1 MERDGFRFEIVFVN
15 DGSRDN
21 TLAICS
27 TAARVDRRLRIVNL
41 SRNFGKEAALTAGI
55 DHARGD
61 VIVPMDIDL
70 QDPPEL
76 IEPFMARWREGY
88 DIVYGVRTQRA
99 WDTAAK
105 RLSASWFYRV
115 FNSMSPVR
123 IPENVGDFRLVDRRA
138 VEVLRQLP
146 ERNRFMKGLF
156 AWVGFNAI
164 GVPYERPQ
172 RAAGSSKFNLWR
184 LWNFALDGVVS
195 FSTAPL
201 ARLVLCRRGDRRRRR
216 ALRPVHRHPRA
227 AVRHRH
233 AGLRLAVDRRAAD
246 GRHPA
251 PVARHHRRI
260 SRPPL
265 PRGQR
270 PADLRGRGHLRE
282 RRRPAAASPDADP
295 DEWTSRKK
303 TSWAPISA
311 GTGTTAPRRPRSPH
325 GRRPAS
331 QAHPRRR
338 RGLGLLLAPS
348 AGRGRRA
355 IGAVRRHRL
364 RQRSRRQRRPAS
376 PCSTAATPA
385 RPTATWC

>member
-1 MERDGFRFEIVFVN
+1 VPESILPHPHLSGSALVRPRAGQRARRPADPLVSLVVPVFNEEESIDLYLDTVPPLMERDGFRFEIVFVN

-21 TLAICS
+21 TLAHLLDR
-27 TAARVDRRLRIVNL
+27 AALDRRLRIVNL

-76 IEPFMARWREGY
+76 IGPFMARWREGY
-88 DIVYGVRTQRA
+88 DVVYGVRTQRT

-105 RLSASWFYRV
+105 RLSANWFYRV

-156 AWVGFNAI
+156 AWVGFNAV

-201 ARLVLCRRGDRRRRR
+201 RAWFYVGVVIAAISVLYALFIITRVLIFGIDTPGYASLLIAVLLMGAIQLLSLGIIGEYLGRLFLEVKGRPIYVVEGVYEDGDIQ
-216 ALRPVHRHPRA
+216 
-227 AVRHRH
+227 
-233 AGLRLAVDRRAAD
+233 
-246 GRHPA
+246 A
-251 PVARHHRRI
+251 PK
-260 SRPPL
+260 S
-265 PRGQR
+265 
-270 PADLRGRGHLRE
+270 
-282 RRRPAAASPDADP
+282 
-295 DEWTSRKK
+295 
-303 TSWAPISA
+303 
-311 GTGTTAPRRPRSPH
+311 
-325 GRRPAS
+325 
-331 QAHPRRR
+331 
-338 RGLGLLLAPS
+338 
-348 AGRGRRA
+348 
-355 IGAVRRHRL
+355 
-364 RQRSRRQRRPAS
+364 
-376 PCSTAATPA
+376 
-385 RPTATWC
+385 

>member
-1 MERDGFRFEIVFVN
+1 MPESILPVPRLSGSALQRQLGNQRARRPTDPLLSLVVPVFNEEDSIDLFLDTVPPIMERDGFRFEIVFVN

-21 TLAICS
+21 TLARLLDRS
-27 TAARVDRRLRIVNL
+27 AVDRRLRIVNL

-88 DIVYGVRTQRA
+88 DVVYGVRTQRA

-105 RLSASWFYRV
+105 RLSANWFYRV
-115 FNSMSPVR
+115 FNSLSPVR

-138 VEVLRQLP
+138 VDVLRLLP

-201 ARLVLCRRGDRRRRR
+201 R
-216 ALRPVHRHPRA
+216 AWFYVGVVIA
-227 AVRHRH
+227 AVAVLYALFIVTRVLLFGIDTPGY
-233 AGLRLAVDRRAAD
+233 ASLLIAVLLMGAIQLLSLGIIGEYLGRLFLEVK
-246 GRHPA
+246 GRPIY
-251 PVARHHRRI
+251 VI
-260 SRPPL
+260 EGVYENGDVQPP
-265 PRGQR
+265 
-270 PADLRGRGHLRE
+270 
-282 RRRPAAASPDADP
+282 
-295 DEWTSRKK
+295 
-303 TSWAPISA
+303 
-311 GTGTTAPRRPRSPH
+311 
-325 GRRPAS
+325 
-331 QAHPRRR
+331 
-338 RGLGLLLAPS
+338 
-348 AGRGRRA
+348 
-355 IGAVRRHRL
+355 
-364 RQRSRRQRRPAS
+364 
-376 PCSTAATPA
+376 TP
-385 RPTATWC
+385 

>member
-1 MERDGFRFEIVFVN
+1 MPESILPIPQLTGSALERQLAGQRARRPADPLVSLIVPVFNEEESIDLFLDTVPALMERDRLRFEIVFVN

-21 TLAICS
+21 SLARLLDRS
-27 TAARVDRRLRIVNL
+27 AGDRRLRIVNL

-99 WDTAAK
+99 WDTVAK
-105 RLSASWFYRV
+105 RLSANWFYRV

-201 ARLVLCRRGDRRRRR
+201 R
-216 ALRPVHRHPRA
+216 AWFYVGVVIA
-227 AVRHRH
+227 AVAVLYALFIITRVLILGIDTPGY
-233 AGLRLAVDRRAAD
+233 ASLLIAVLLMGAIQLLSLGIIGEYLGRLFLEVK
-246 GRHPA
+246 
-251 PVARHHRRI
+251 
-260 SRPPL
+260 SRPIYVVE
-265 PRGQR
+265 GVYENGDVQ
-270 PADLRGRGHLRE
+270 
-282 RRRPAAASPDADP
+282 
-295 DEWTSRKK
+295 
-303 TSWAPISA
+303 APKS
-311 GTGTTAPRRPRSPH
+311 
-325 GRRPAS
+325 
-331 QAHPRRR
+331 
-338 RGLGLLLAPS
+338 
-348 AGRGRRA
+348 
-355 IGAVRRHRL
+355 
-364 RQRSRRQRRPAS
+364 
-376 PCSTAATPA
+376 
-385 RPTATWC
+385 

>member
-1 MERDGFRFEIVFVN
+1 VPEAILPHPQLSGSALERQLAGQRARRPADPLVSLVVPVFNEEESIDLYLDTVPPLMERDGFRFEIVFVN

-21 TLAICS
+21 TLAHLLDR
-27 TAARVDRRLRIVNL
+27 AALDRRLRIVNL

-88 DIVYGVRTQRA
+88 DVVYGVRTQRA
-99 WDTAAK
+99 SDTAAK
-105 RLSASWFYRV
+105 RLSANWFYRV

-138 VEVLRQLP
+138 VDVLRQLP

-156 AWVGFNAI
+156 AWVGFNSI

-201 ARLVLCRRGDRRRRR
+201 R
-216 ALRPVHRHPRA
+216 AWFYVGVVIA
-227 AVRHRH
+227 AVAVLYALFIITRVLLFGIDTPGY
-233 AGLRLAVDRRAAD
+233 ASLLIAVLLMGAIQLLSLGIIGEYLGRLFLEVKGRPIYVIEGVYED
-246 GRHPA
+246 GDLQA
-251 PVARHHRRI
+251 PK
-260 SRPPL
+260 P
-265 PRGQR
+265 
-270 PADLRGRGHLRE
+270 
-282 RRRPAAASPDADP
+282 
-295 DEWTSRKK
+295 
-303 TSWAPISA
+303 
-311 GTGTTAPRRPRSPH
+311 
-325 GRRPAS
+325 
-331 QAHPRRR
+331 
-338 RGLGLLLAPS
+338 
-348 AGRGRRA
+348 
-355 IGAVRRHRL
+355 
-364 RQRSRRQRRPAS
+364 
-376 PCSTAATPA
+376 
-385 RPTATWC
+385 

>member
-1 MERDGFRFEIVFVN
+1 VPESILPHPQLSGGALERQLAGQRARRPADPLVSLVVPVFNEEESIDLYLDTVPPLMERDGFRFEIVFVN

-21 TLAICS
+21 TLAHLLDR
-27 TAARVDRRLRIVNL
+27 AALDRRLRIVNL

-88 DIVYGVRTQRA
+88 DVVYGVRTQRT

-105 RLSASWFYRV
+105 RLSANWFYRV

-201 ARLVLCRRGDRRRRR
+201 R
-216 ALRPVHRHPRA
+216 AWFYVGVVIA
-227 AVRHRH
+227 AVSVLYALFIITRVLLFGIDTPGY
-233 AGLRLAVDRRAAD
+233 ASLLIAVLLMGAIQLLSLGIIGEYLGRLFLEVK
-246 GRHPA
+246 GRPIYVVEGVYEDEDIQA
-251 PVARHHRRI
+251 PK
-260 SRPPL
+260 P
-265 PRGQR
+265 
-270 PADLRGRGHLRE
+270 
-282 RRRPAAASPDADP
+282 
-295 DEWTSRKK
+295 
-303 TSWAPISA
+303 
-311 GTGTTAPRRPRSPH
+311 
-325 GRRPAS
+325 
-331 QAHPRRR
+331 
-338 RGLGLLLAPS
+338 
-348 AGRGRRA
+348 
-355 IGAVRRHRL
+355 
-364 RQRSRRQRRPAS
+364 
-376 PCSTAATPA
+376 
-385 RPTATWC
+385 

>member
-1 MERDGFRFEIVFVN
+1 LERQLAGQRARRPADPLVSLIVPVFNEEESIDLYLDTVPPLMERDGFRFEIVFVN

-21 TLAICS
+21 TLARLLDR
-27 TAARVDRRLRIVNL
+27 AALDRRFRIVNL

-88 DIVYGVRTQRA
+88 DVVYGVRTQRA

-105 RLSASWFYRV
+105 RLSANWFYRV

-164 GVPYERPQ
+164 GVAYERPQ

-201 ARLVLCRRGDRRRRR
+201 R
-216 ALRPVHRHPRA
+216 AWFYVGVVIA
-227 AVRHRH
+227 AVAVLYALFIITRVLLFGIDTPGY
-233 AGLRLAVDRRAAD
+233 ASLLIAVLLMGAIQLLSLGIIGEYLGRLFLEVK
-246 GRHPA
+246 
-251 PVARHHRRI
+251 
-260 SRPPL
+260 SRPIYVVE
-265 PRGQR
+265 GIYEDGDFQ
-270 PADLRGRGHLRE
+270 
-282 RRRPAAASPDADP
+282 
-295 DEWTSRKK
+295 
-303 TSWAPISA
+303 APK
-311 GTGTTAPRRPRSPH
+311 P
-325 GRRPAS
+325 
-331 QAHPRRR
+331 
-338 RGLGLLLAPS
+338 
-348 AGRGRRA
+348 
-355 IGAVRRHRL
+355 
-364 RQRSRRQRRPAS
+364 
-376 PCSTAATPA
+376 
-385 RPTATWC
+385 

>member
-1 MERDGFRFEIVFVN
+1 MPESILPVPRLSGSALERQLGNQRARRPTDPLLSLVVPVFNEEDSIDLFLDTVPPIMERDGFRFEIVFVN

-21 TLAICS
+21 TLVRLLDRSA
-27 TAARVDRRLRIVNL
+27 VDRRLRVVNL

-88 DIVYGVRTQRA
+88 DVVYGVRTQRA

-105 RLSASWFYRV
+105 RLSANWFYRV
-115 FNSMSPVR
+115 FNSLSPVR

-138 VEVLRQLP
+138 VDVLRLLP

-201 ARLVLCRRGDRRRRR
+201 R
-216 ALRPVHRHPRA
+216 AWFYVGVVIA
-227 AVRHRH
+227 AVAVLYALFIVTRVLLFGIDTPGY
-233 AGLRLAVDRRAAD
+233 ASLLIAVLLMGAIQLLSLGIIGEYLGRLFLEVK
-246 GRHPA
+246 GRPIY
-251 PVARHHRRI
+251 VI
-260 SRPPL
+260 EGVYENGDVQPP
-265 PRGQR
+265 
-270 PADLRGRGHLRE
+270 
-282 RRRPAAASPDADP
+282 
-295 DEWTSRKK
+295 
-303 TSWAPISA
+303 
-311 GTGTTAPRRPRSPH
+311 
-325 GRRPAS
+325 
-331 QAHPRRR
+331 
-338 RGLGLLLAPS
+338 
-348 AGRGRRA
+348 
-355 IGAVRRHRL
+355 
-364 RQRSRRQRRPAS
+364 
-376 PCSTAATPA
+376 TP
-385 RPTATWC
+385 